1 MNNFELLWFNSL
13 EEKQKAVE
21 KAREILESVKMHPD
35 GIKHFLNSEEL
46 VWSVCNDTE
55 TVANWENGKYNS
67 PLSIEGEY
75 HRLALVLTEM
85 S

>member
-1 MNNFELLWFNSL
+1 MSKFDLLWFKSL
-13 EEKQKAVE
+13 EEKQKAVD

-55 TVANWENGKYNS
+55 TVLNWEKGQYNS
-67 PLSIEGEY
+67 PLSKEGEY
-75 HRLALVLTEM
+75 HTLALVLTEM